1 MVFLYHRNTP
11 LPKVRKG
18 LDGYKKLN
26 LSCLYFITFSPI
38 HFSVWDMNKKI
49 IYVDTMSVSTY
60 DVWQVQSPKI
70 MM

>member
-1 MVFLYHRNTP
+1 MVVIYHRNTP

-18 LDGYKKLN
+18 LDGYKNLN
-26 LSCLYFITFSPI
+26 LSHLYF